1 MRVVLTRSSE
11 DAAATAARLAALGFT
26 PRFAP
31 AVSISPTGAGPP
43 DRDFDALI
51 ATSAA
56 AFTVLPSERYAKL
69 VSLPLY
75 VVGERTAEAAARVGL
90 SAPRAIAPG
99 AATLAALICD
109 KLPQNSRA
117 LYLAGRD
124 RMSGIE
130 EALTAAGHR
139 LTVCEIYE
147 AVAREAWSAEEAQAY
162 ADGDVV
168 LYYSRRSA
176 EIAAALAEKSGL
188 TEKLPAILHLC
199 ISESAAE
206 PLRAAR
212 AQKIVVAGEATEAG
226 LFDALKAML
235 TAAAKSSSAKPTQEG

>member
-11 DAAATAARLAALGFT
+11 EASASARRLTALGFT
-26 PRFAP
+26 TLFAP
-31 AVSISPTGAGPP
+31 ALAIRSTGEDPP
-43 DRDFDALI
+43 KGAYDALI

-56 AFTVLPSERYAKL
+56 AFTVLPAERYSGLA
-69 VSLPLY
+69 SLPLY
-75 VVGERTAEAAARVGL
+75 VVGERTAEVAARIGL

-99 AATLAALICD
+99 AAVLAALVCD
-109 KLPQNSRA
+109 KLPQRARA

-124 RMSGIE
+124 RVAGLE
-130 EALTAAGHR
+130 ETLAAAGHR

-147 AVAREAWSAEEAQAY
+147 AQAREAWTDEEAAAFAQ
-162 ADGDVV
+162 GDVA

-176 EIAAALAEKSGL
+176 EIAVALAEKANL
-188 TEKLPAILHLC
+188 QERLAALFHIC

-212 AQKIVVAGEATEAG
+212 VSKLAIPSQPTEAG
-226 LFDALKAML
+226 IFETLKGVAS
-235 TAAAKSSSAKPTQEG
+235 TF